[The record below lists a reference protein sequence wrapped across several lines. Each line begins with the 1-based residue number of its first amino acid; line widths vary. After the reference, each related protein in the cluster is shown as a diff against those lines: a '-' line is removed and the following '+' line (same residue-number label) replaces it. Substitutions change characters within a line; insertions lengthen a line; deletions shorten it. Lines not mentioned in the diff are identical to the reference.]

1 MEEKIQV
8 IKNNLTGN
16 IEEDIN
22 FLNSLYKEERLVIEE
37 ATSTIEAINIVIEEI
52 KKVFSSH
59 LYSLLILQQR

>member
-22 FLNSLYKEERLVIEE
+22 FLNSLYEDERLVIEE
-37 ATSTIEAINIVIEEI
+37 ATSTIEAINIV
-52 KKVFSSH
+52 
-59 LYSLLILQQR
+59 L